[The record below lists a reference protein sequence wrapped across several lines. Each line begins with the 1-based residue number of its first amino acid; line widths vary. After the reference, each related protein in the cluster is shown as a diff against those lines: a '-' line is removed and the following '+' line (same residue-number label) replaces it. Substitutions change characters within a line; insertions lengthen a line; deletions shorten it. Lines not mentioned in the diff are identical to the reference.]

1 MHRILGV
8 DNLSWNIV
16 TPNSVLIFLNLENDL
31 SLEQLVTIKL
41 RNKAPRGWINQEPLI
56 QWFLTIRGLWPPSKD
71 SQHLWPMLIDRVLQ
85 YHDRSI

>member
-41 RNKAPRGWINQEPLI
+41 RNKAPRG
-56 QWFLTIRGLWPPSKD
+56 
-71 SQHLWPMLIDRVLQ
+71 
-85 YHDRSI
+85 